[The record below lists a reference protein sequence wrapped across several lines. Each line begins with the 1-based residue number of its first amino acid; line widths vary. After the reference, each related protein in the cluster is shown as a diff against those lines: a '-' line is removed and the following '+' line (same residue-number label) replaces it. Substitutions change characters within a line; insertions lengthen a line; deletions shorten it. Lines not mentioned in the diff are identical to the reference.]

1 MSILNHQGLLGRR
14 DFLRLG
20 VLGTTG
26 LTLAHYLQASAMAGG
41 AAGKAKSAIFI
52 HLAGGP
58 SHLDTFDPKPEG
70 ASEIKGEFG
79 TIETKTAGL
88 RISDQLPR
96 LAKCSDLYSVLR
108 GVSHNLAAHDLGQ
121 NYVLSGNRPTA
132 GLEFPSM
139 GAVATKE
146 LTIDR
151 DLPPY
156 VAIPRANVGPGYLGV
171 AYGAFDTN
179 AAPKA
184 GQPFVVRGLTAPG
197 GSTTKTVSRR
207 HQLLKTL
214 DQRFGSFQTE
224 DQLLAGLDQFSQ
236 KAYDILQSSRTRDAF
251 DMTKEPAAIH
261 QRFGKT
267 SLGMSS
273 LLAVRLVEA
282 GIRFVTVTDGGWDTH
297 QDNFNRLKDKQL
309 PGLDEG
315 VSALLTTLAER
326 GLLKSTAVI
335 VTGEFGRT
343 PKINKDTGRDHWPR
357 AMFMLVAGGGMQPGQ
372 VIGSSDEG
380 GAGPKDTDITPDD
393 VVATLFTTLGI
404 DPTKEYH
411 TPIGRPVMIVRE
423 GTPIKQLIG

>member
-26 LTLAHYLQASAMAGG
+26 LTLANYLQAAH
-41 AAGKAKSAIFI
+41 AAAAHGKAKAAIFV

-70 ASEIKGEFG
+70 PTDIRGEFG
-79 TIETKTAGL
+79 TIETRTAGL
-88 RISDQLPR
+88 RISEQLPH
-96 LAKCSDLYSVLR
+96 LAKCSNLYSVLR

-132 GLEFPSM
+132 GLEYPSM
-139 GAVATKE
+139 GSVVTKE
-146 LTIDR
+146 LTVDR

-197 GSTTKTVSRR
+197 ATTTKTVSRR
-207 HQLLKTL
+207 HQLLKHL
-214 DQRFGSFQTE
+214 DNRFGSFQSE

-236 KAYDILQSSRTRDAF
+236 KAYDILQSSRTREAF
-251 DMTKEPAAIH
+251 DIAKESPEIH
-261 QRFGKT
+261 KRFGGS
-267 SLGMSS
+267 SLGQSA
-273 LLAVRLVEA
+273 LLAARLVEA
-282 GIRFVTVTDGGWDTH
+282 GVRFVTITDGGWDTH

-309 PGLDEG
+309 PGLDQG
-315 VSALLTTLAER
+315 VSALLTTLQER
-326 GLLKSTAVI
+326 GLLKETAVI

-357 AMFMLVAGGGMQPGQ
+357 AMFMLLAGGGIQPGQ
-372 VIGSSDEG
+372 LIGSSDET
-380 GAGPKDTDITPDD
+380 GAGPKDTTITPDD
-393 VVATLFTTLGI
+393 VVATLFTSLGI
-404 DPTKEYH
+404 DTTKEYH

-423 GTPIKQLIG
+423 GTPIKELIG